1 MEIVNWSDYI
11 KALCSDRD
19 VEREAVASAPTVPQ
33 TFHNIAIN
41 NSCLMY
47 TVD

>member
-19 VEREAVASAPTVPQ
+19 VEREAGASARTGNAKRFITLQ
-33 TFHNIAIN
+33 
-41 NSCLMY
+41 
-47 TVD
+47 